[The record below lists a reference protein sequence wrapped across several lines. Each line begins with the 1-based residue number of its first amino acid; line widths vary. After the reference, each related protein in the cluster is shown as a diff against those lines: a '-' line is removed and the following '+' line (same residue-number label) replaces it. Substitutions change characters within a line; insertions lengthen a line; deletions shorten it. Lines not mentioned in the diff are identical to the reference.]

1 MGGVVLCAA
10 TVYPWYLLWVLPW
23 AALARHRAWLT
34 LSALM
39 PLAYLPQVS
48 DVPLFPWIYLAV
60 WGPFFVLLVR
70 SRWTLD

>member
-1 MGGVVLCAA
+1 MNDRKAI
-10 TVYPWYLLWVLPW
+10 
-23 AALARHRAWLT
+23 LA

-60 WGPFFVLLVR
+60 WAPFFLLLWR
-70 SRWTLD
+70 TRWTID